1 MSLRDQLPMGRPPTT
16 AAPTSTITGTE
27 EAPTPPDSLASLP
40 AFKTPRALPP
50 SADNPDPAP
59 QNLREHQVAAAAD
72 DAKPKRDTASIQG
85 FIKRRAES
93 YAKIAGTLLKAVGG
107 YLNAAAG
114 EIDSEAFL
122 PDDDDLAD
130 IPPPL
135 GRLAARRIKLGTDP
149 DQMSDIEDIGMAAVG
164 IGIWLVKGLS
174 AVLEARRERRRAEK
188 GKHVHTDSGDGE

>member
-1 MSLRDQLPMGRPPTT
+1 MSLRDQLPMGRPPA
-16 AAPTSTITGTE
+16 AAPMSTTTETE
-27 EAPTPPDSLASLP
+27 EAQTPPDSLASLP
-40 AFKTPRALPP
+40 AFRPPRALPP

-59 QNLREHQVAAAAD
+59 QNLREHQGAAAAD
-72 DAKPKRDTASIQG
+72 DARPKRDTASIQG
-85 FIKRRAES
+85 FIKKRAES

-107 YLNAAAG
+107 YLNAASG
-114 EIDSEAFL
+114 ETDSEAFL

-135 GRLAARRIKLGTDP
+135 GRLAARRIKLGADP

-174 AVLEARRERRRAEK
+174 AMLDARRERRRAEK
-188 GKHVHTDSGDGE
+188 GKHVHTDSGDGQ